1 VCPFAAAAA
10 RRDTFLL
17 FFRACRAFP
26 AREKE
31 FKKKKKKEHTL
42 FHQQQQQPAATMAAC
57 AGGGGGTTDGACG
70 GGWLAA
76 GVSGQRQALEQWERR
91 EAAIRETVGGMWS
104 EHASAFAAYWRQE
117 LHDQPEVRAAMFLAA
132 LQDLLSPDDDD
143 DDSDNVRQG
152 QQQQQQLGSLV
163 EGACPEL
170 QDMPQLLTSPD
181 ALLALLT
188 EPHAYHQQRHLDA
201 QEPPAPA
208 PAPAP
213 ADGEEQPAGAID
225 VGREALNVARRCCL
239 LQLGCN
245 LLLLFLTGEQ
255 EEGTV

>member
-1 VCPFAAAAA
+1 
-10 RRDTFLL
+10 
-17 FFRACRAFP
+17 
-26 AREKE
+26 
-31 FKKKKKKEHTL
+31 
-42 FHQQQQQPAATMAAC
+42 MAAC
-57 AGGGGGTTDGACG
+57 AGGGGTTDSACG

-76 GVSGQRQALEQWERR
+76 GVPGQRQALEQWERR

-104 EHASAFAAYWRQE
+104 EHASAFASYWRQE

-143 DDSDNVRQG
+143 SDNVRQG
-152 QQQQQQLGSLV
+152 QQQLGSLV

-201 QEPPAPA
+201 QEPPPPAP

-213 ADGEEQPAGAID
+213 ADGEEQPAGAVD

-245 LLLLFLTGEQ
+245 LLLLFLTGASLTGEQ
-255 EEGTV
+255 EEEEEEQED